1 MASGSTKVIM
11 AALFANLGIAIAKFV
26 GYLVTGSSSMLAE
39 TIHSVADTINQGLL
53 LLGGYKSRKVAT
65 QEHPF
70 GYGRERYFWAFV
82 VSLVL
87 FTLGGV
93 FAIFEGFSRLG
104 EPGHAVENVGWAIGI
119 LMLGLALE
127 GYSFRTAV
135 KESSRLKGESGW
147 WHFIRH
153 SRNPEL
159 PVVLLEDFGA
169 LIGLVLALIGIGLAT
184 ITGDARWDA
193 YGTIAIGVLLVAIAL
208 VLVVEMKSLLIGES
222 AREPMRRS
230 IVDAIEGTDHVVR
243 VLHMRTQHLGPEEL
257 LVAAK
262 VEFDE
267 RLDSENLTEVIDRAE
282 ANVRAVVPIARMIYI
297 EPDFHDP
304 EHPDL
309 DGEA

>member
-39 TIHSVADTINQGLL
+39 TIHSVADTTNQGLL
-53 LLGGYKSRKVAT
+53 LLGGYKSRKEAT
-65 QEHPF
+65 PEHPF

>member
-1 MASGSTKVIM
+1 MASGSTKAIM

-39 TIHSVADTINQGLL
+39 TIHSFADTTNQGLL
-53 LLGGYKSRKVAT
+53 LLGGYKSRKEAT
-65 QEHPF
+65 PEHPF

-93 FAIFEGFSRLG
+93 FAIFEGFSKLG
-104 EPGHAVENVGWAIGI
+104 EHGHVIENVGWAIGI
-119 LMLGLALE
+119 LMLGLVLE

-135 KESSRLKGESGW
+135 KESSTLKGESGW

-230 IVDAIEGTDHVVR
+230 IVSAIEGTDHVER

>member
-1 MASGSTKVIM
+1 MASGSTKAIM

-39 TIHSVADTINQGLL
+39 TIHSVADTTNQGLL
-53 LLGGYKSRKVAT
+53 LLGGYKSRKEAT

-93 FAIFEGFSRLG
+93 FAIFEGFSKLG
-104 EPGHAVENVGWAIGI
+104 EHGHVVENVGWAIGI
-119 LMLGLALE
+119 LMLGLVLE

-135 KESSRLKGESGW
+135 KESSTLKGESGW

-169 LIGLVLALIGIGLAT
+169 LIGLVLALIGVGLAA

-230 IVDAIEGTDHVVR
+230 IVSAIEGTDHVER

-304 EHPDL
+304 EHLDL

>member
-1 MASGSTKVIM
+1 MASGSTKAIM

-26 GYLVTGSSSMLAE
+26 GYLGTGSSSMLAE
-39 TIHSVADTINQGLL
+39 AIHSVADTTNQGLL
-53 LLGGYKSRKVAT
+53 LLGGYKSRKEAT

-104 EPGHAVENVGWAIGI
+104 EHGHAVENVGWAIGI

-169 LIGLVLALIGIGLAT
+169 LIGLVLALIGIGLAA

-222 AREPMRRS
+222 AREPVRRS
-230 IVDAIEGTDHVVR
+230 IVNAIESTDHVER

-267 RLDSENLTEVIDRAE
+267 RLDSEKVTEVIDQVE
-282 ANVRAVVPIARMIYI
+282 ANVRAVAPIARMIYI
-297 EPDFHDP
+297 EPDFYDP
-304 EHPDL
+304 DHADL
-309 DGEA
+309 DDGA

>member
-39 TIHSVADTINQGLL
+39 TIHSVADTTNQGLL
-53 LLGGYKSRKVAT
+53 LLGGYKSRKEAT
-65 QEHPF
+65 PEHPF

-87 FTLGGV
+87 FSLGGV
-93 FAIFEGFSRLG
+93 FAIFEGFSKLG
-104 EPGHAVENVGWAIGI
+104 EHGHVVENVGWAIGI
-119 LMLGLALE
+119 LMLGLVLE

-135 KESSRLKGESGW
+135 KESSTLKGESGW

-230 IVDAIEGTDHVVR
+230 IVDAIEGTDHVER

-267 RLDSENLTEVIDRAE
+267 RLDSESLTEVIDRAE

>member
-1 MASGSTKVIM
+1 VASGSTKAIM

-26 GYLVTGSSSMLAE
+26 GYLGTGSSSMLAE
-39 TIHSVADTINQGLL
+39 AIHSVADTTNQGLL
-53 LLGGYKSRKVAT
+53 LLGGYKSRKEAT
-65 QEHPF
+65 REHPF

-104 EPGHAVENVGWAIGI
+104 EHGHAVENVGWAIGI
-119 LMLGLALE
+119 LMLGFVLE

-169 LIGLVLALIGIGLAT
+169 LIGLVLALIGIGLAA

-222 AREPMRRS
+222 ARKPVRRS
-230 IVDAIEGTDHVVR
+230 IVNAIEGTDHVER

-267 RLDSENLTEVIDRAE
+267 RLDSENLTEVIDQVE
-282 ANVRAVVPIARMIYI
+282 ANVRAVTPFARMIYI
-297 EPDFHDP
+297 EPDFYDP
-304 EHPDL
+304 DHADL
-309 DGEA
+309 DGGA